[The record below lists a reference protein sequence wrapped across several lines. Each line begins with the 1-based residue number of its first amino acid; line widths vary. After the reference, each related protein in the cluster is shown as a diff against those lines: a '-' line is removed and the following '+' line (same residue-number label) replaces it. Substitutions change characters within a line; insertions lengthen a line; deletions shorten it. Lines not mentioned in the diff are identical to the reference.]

1 MDKKRLPPLVK
12 GVPLLGSFFDL
23 RRDALGFMTCDL
35 PKYGD
40 IVRIR
45 VGPMEAY
52 VVSHPE
58 DVEDVLRG
66 SHRNFIKNKGTRKV
80 LAEVLGQGLLT
91 SEGELWRRQRRLT
104 QPAFQLDQIEKYSVV
119 MVDFTNTMLNGWHA
133 GETRNNHSDMMRL
146 MLEIVAQTLFTASV
160 GDRAARV
167 GGALDALMKY
177 WSGLGAMFR
186 WWKYLPTPG
195 ASRFRRAIREL
206 DSIILDTVAQR
217 RASGSGCGDLLDRFL
232 NARDEDGSRMT
243 DKQLRDEMVTLLLA
257 GHETTA
263 VALTFCFY
271 LLAQHPQADARLAA
285 ELDAVL
291 AGRAPTAAD
300 IPRLRFTEW
309 VVKETMRLYP
319 PVPSVG
325 REALT
330 DCEIG
335 GYQVPKGAQIAVVP
349 WMTHRDKRWF
359 GEDADKFRPER
370 WDKDLSKRL
379 PRCAYYPFVD
389 GPRICVGMHFAMM
402 EAVLVLAT
410 VASRYRLESAPG
422 YTLKLNSSVTLRPQ
436 GGMPVILHQRQK
448 GANQT
453 KTKTPFDP
461 GITSHTPPHHEPM
474 PDFAQPTVSQA
485 RMATE

>member
-1 MDKKRLPPLVK
+1 MDKKRLPPLAK
-12 GVPLLGSFFDL
+12 GVPLVGSLLDM
-23 RRDALGFMTCDL
+23 RRDALGFMTRDL

-40 IVRIR
+40 VVRIR

-52 VVSHPE
+52 VVSHPG
-58 DVEDVLRG
+58 DVEYVLRG
-66 SHRNFIKNKGTRKV
+66 NHRNFIKNKGARKV
-80 LAEVLGQGLLT
+80 LAEVLGQGLVT
-91 SEGELWRRQRRLT
+91 SEGQLWRRQRRLT
-104 QPAFQLDQIEKYSVV
+104 QPAFQLDQIQKYSMV

-146 MLEIVAQTLFTASV
+146 TLEIVTQTLFTASV
-160 GDRAARV
+160 GDKAARV
-167 GGALDALMKY
+167 GAALDALMKY

-195 ASRFRRAIREL
+195 ASGFRRAIREL

-217 RASGSGCGDLLDRFL
+217 RAGGSRSEDLLDRFL
-232 NARDEDGSRMT
+232 NARDDDGCRMT

-271 LLAQHPQADARLAA
+271 LLALHPQADARLAA
-285 ELDAVL
+285 ELDEVL
-291 AGRAPTAAD
+291 AGRPPTIAD

-325 REALT
+325 REALA

-335 GYQVPKGAQIAVVP
+335 GYHIPKGAQIAVVP

-370 WDKDLSKRL
+370 WDNDLAKRL

-389 GPRICVGMHFAMM
+389 GPRICIGMHFAMM

-422 YTLKLNSSVTLRPQ
+422 YALKLNSSVTLRPQ
-436 GGMPVILHQRQK
+436 GGMPMILHQRQK
-448 GANQT
+448 GGNQT
-453 KTKTPFDP
+453 QTK
-461 GITSHTPPHHEPM
+461 IIQLAEHS
-474 PDFAQPTVSQA
+474 
-485 RMATE
+485 

>member
-1 MDKKRLPPLVK
+1 MHRLAVRLILTDDQECEDKMDKKRLPPLVK

-23 RRDALGFMTCDL
+23 RRDAFGFMTRDL

-40 IVRIR
+40 VVRIR

-52 VVSHPE
+52 VVSNPE
-58 DVEDVLRG
+58 DVEYVLRG
-66 SHRNFIKNKGTRKV
+66 NHRNFIKNKGTRKV

-91 SEGELWRRQRRLT
+91 SDGELWRRQRRLT
-104 QPAFQLDQIEKYSVV
+104 QPAFQLDQIQKYSVV
-119 MVDFTNTMLNGWHA
+119 MVEFTNAMLNGWHA

-146 MLEIVAQTLFTASV
+146 TLEIVAQTLFTASV

-167 GGALDALMKY
+167 GAALDVLMKY

-217 RASGSGCGDLLDRFL
+217 RAGGSGSEDLLDRFL
-232 NARDEDGSRMT
+232 NARDDDGCRMT
-243 DKQLRDEMVTLLLA
+243 DKQLRDEIVTLLLA

-271 LLAQHPQADARLAA
+271 LLALHPQADARLAA
-285 ELDAVL
+285 ELDEVL
-291 AGRAPTAAD
+291 AGRPPALAD

-335 GYQVPKGAQIAVVP
+335 GYHVPKGAQIAVVP
-349 WMTHRDKRWF
+349 WMTHHDKRWF

-370 WDKDLSKRL
+370 WDNDLAKRL

-389 GPRICVGMHFAMM
+389 GPRICIGMHFAMM

-410 VASRYRLESAPG
+410 VASRYRLELAPG

-436 GGMPVILHQRQK
+436 GGMPMILYQRQN
-448 GANQT
+448 GTNQVQT
-453 KTKTPFDP
+453 KTIQLAEQYDIGT
-461 GITSHTPPHHEPM
+461 G
-474 PDFAQPTVSQA
+474 
-485 RMATE
+485 

>member
-12 GVPLLGSFFDL
+12 GFPLVGSFFDL
-23 RRDALGFMTCDL
+23 RRDALGFMTREL
-35 PKYGD
+35 PKYGG

-52 VVSHPE
+52 IVSHPE
-58 DVEDVLRG
+58 VVEYVLRG
-66 SHRNFIKNKGTRKV
+66 NHRNFIKNKGVRKV

-104 QPAFQLDQIEKYSVV
+104 QPAFQLEQIQKYRSV
-119 MVDFTNTMLNGWHA
+119 MVDFTNTMLNGWHP
-133 GETRNNHSDMMRL
+133 GETRNVHSDMMRL
-146 MLEIVAQTLFTASV
+146 TLEIAAQTLFTASV
-160 GDRAARV
+160 GDKAERV
-167 GGALDALMKY
+167 GTALDALMKY

-195 ASRFRRAIREL
+195 ASRFRRAIRDL

-217 RASGSGCGDLLDRFL
+217 RASGSGVDDLLDRFS
-232 NARDEDGSRMT
+232 NARDDNGSRMT
-243 DKQLRDEMVTLLLA
+243 DRQLRDEMTTLLLA

-271 LLAQHPQADARLAA
+271 LLALNPEADARLAA

-291 AGRAPTAAD
+291 ADKPPVAAD

-325 REALT
+325 REALA
-330 DCEIG
+330 DCEID
-335 GYQVPKGAQIAVVP
+335 GYHLPKGAQIAVVP

-359 GEDADKFRPER
+359 GDDADKFRPER
-370 WDKDLSKRL
+370 WDNDLAKRL
-379 PRCAYYPFVD
+379 PRCAYYPFVA
-389 GPRICVGMHFAMM
+389 GPRTCIGMHYAMM

-410 VASRYRLESAPG
+410 VASRYRLELAPG
-422 YTLKLNSSVTLRPQ
+422 YTLKLTPSVTLRPR
-436 GGMPVILHQRQK
+436 GGLLMILHQRQK
-448 GANQT
+448 G
-453 KTKTPFDP
+453 
-461 GITSHTPPHHEPM
+461 H
-474 PDFAQPTVSQA
+474 
-485 RMATE
+485 

>member
-1 MDKKRLPPLVK
+1 MDKKRLPPLVP
-12 GVPLLGSFFDL
+12 GVPLLGSFYDM
-23 RRDALGFMTCDL
+23 RRDSLGFMTREL

-40 IVRIR
+40 IARIR

-58 DVEDVLRG
+58 HVEYVLRG
-66 SHRNFIKNKGTRKV
+66 NHRNFIKNKGTRKV

-91 SEGELWRRQRRLT
+91 SDGELWRRQRRLT
-104 QPAFQLDQIEKYSVV
+104 QPAFQHDQIDEYSMV
-119 MVDFTNTMLNGWHA
+119 MVNFTNTMLDGWHP
-133 GETRNNHSDMMRL
+133 GETRNIHSDMMRL
-146 MLEIVAQTLFTASV
+146 TLDIVAQTLFTASV
-160 GDRAARV
+160 DDKAARV
-167 GGALDALMKY
+167 ATALDALMNY

-195 ASRFRRAIREL
+195 AARFRRAIRVL

-217 RASGSGCGDLLDRFL
+217 RASSSGFEDLLDRFL

-243 DKQLRDEMVTLLLA
+243 DKQLRDEMLTLLLA

-271 LLAQHPQADARLAA
+271 LLALDPQADARLAA
-285 ELDAVL
+285 ELDSVL
-291 AGRAPTAAD
+291 AGRPPTAAD
-300 IPRLRFTEW
+300 IPGLRFTEW

-325 REALT
+325 REALA

-335 GYQVPKGAQIAVVP
+335 GYHVPKGAQIALVP

-370 WDKDLSKRL
+370 WDNDLAKRL

-389 GPRICVGMHFAMM
+389 GPRICIGMHFAMM
-402 EAVLVLAT
+402 ESVLVLST
-410 VASRYRLESAPG
+410 VASRYRLELAPG
-422 YTLKLNSSVTLRPQ
+422 YALKLKPSVTLRPQ
-436 GGMPVILHQRQK
+436 GGMPMILHERQK
-448 GANQT
+448 STDQT
-453 KTKTPFDP
+453 
-461 GITSHTPPHHEPM
+461 
-474 PDFAQPTVSQA
+474 QPNLIQLAEHS
-485 RMATE
+485 

>member
-12 GVPLLGSFFDL
+12 GVPLVGSLFDL
-23 RRDALGFMTCDL
+23 RRDALGFMARDF

-40 IVRIR
+40 VVRIR

-52 VVSHPE
+52 VVSHPA
-58 DVEDVLRG
+58 DVEYVLRG
-66 SHRNFIKNKGTRKV
+66 NHRNFIKNKGTRKV
-80 LAEVLGQGLLT
+80 LAEVLGQGLVT

-104 QPAFQLDQIEKYSVV
+104 QPAFQLGQIQKYSSV
-119 MVDFTNTMLNGWHA
+119 MVDFTTSMVNGWHP
-133 GETRNNHSDMMRL
+133 GETRNIHSDMMRL
-146 MLEIVAQTLFTASV
+146 TLEIVAQTLFTASV
-160 GDRAARV
+160 GDKAARV
-167 GGALDALMKY
+167 GAALDALMKY

-195 ASRFRRAIREL
+195 ASRFRRAVREL

-217 RASGSGCGDLLDRFL
+217 RASGSGSEDLLDRFL
-232 NARDEDGSRMT
+232 NARDEDGSQMT

-263 VALTFCFY
+263 AALTFCFY
-271 LLAQHPQADARLAA
+271 LLALHPEADARLAA
-285 ELDAVL
+285 ELDEVL
-291 AGRAPTAAD
+291 AGRPPTVAD
-300 IPRLRFTEW
+300 IRDLRFTEW

-325 REALT
+325 REALA

-335 GYQVPKGAQIAVVP
+335 GYHIPKGAQIAVMP

-370 WDKDLSKRL
+370 WDNDLAARL
-379 PRCAYYPFVD
+379 PRCAFYPFVD
-389 GPRICVGMHFAMM
+389 GPRICIGMHFAMM

-410 VASRYRLESAPG
+410 VASRYRLELAPG
-422 YTLKLNSSVTLRPQ
+422 YTLKLNSSVTLRPRD
-436 GGMPVILHQRQK
+436 GMPMILHERQK
-448 GANQT
+448 ADRVPRT
-453 KTKTPFDP
+453 SSEP
-461 GITSHTPPHHEPM
+461 GNR
-474 PDFAQPTVSQA
+474 DLAK
-485 RMATE
+485 R

>member
-12 GVPLLGSFFDL
+12 GVPLVGSLFDL
-23 RRDALGFMTCDL
+23 RRDALGFMTRDL

-40 IVRIR
+40 VVRIR

-58 DVEDVLRG
+58 DVENVLRG
-66 SHRNFIKNKGTRKV
+66 NHRNFIKNKGTRKV

-104 QPAFQLDQIEKYSVV
+104 QPAFQLDQIQKYSMV
-119 MVDFTNTMLNGWHA
+119 MVDFTNIMLDGWHP
-133 GETRNNHSDMMRL
+133 GETRNIHSDMMRL
-146 MLEIVAQTLFTASV
+146 TLAIVAQTLFTASV
-160 GDRAARV
+160 GDKAARV
-167 GGALDALMKY
+167 GAALDALMKY

-195 ASRFRRAIREL
+195 ASRFRRAIRDL
-206 DSIILDTVAQR
+206 DAIILDTVAQR
-217 RASGSGCGDLLDRFL
+217 SASGSRHEDLLDRFL
-232 NARDEDGSRMT
+232 SARDEDGSRMT

-271 LLAQHPQADARLAA
+271 LLALHPQADARLAA

-291 AGRAPTAAD
+291 GGRPPTAAD
-300 IPRLRFTEW
+300 IPGLRFTEW
-309 VVKETMRLYP
+309 VVKESMRLYP

-325 REALT
+325 REALEA
-330 DCEIG
+330 CEIG
-335 GYQVPKGAQIAVVP
+335 GYHIPKGAQIALVQ
-349 WMTHRDKRWF
+349 WITHRDKRWY
-359 GEDADKFRPER
+359 GDDAEEFRPER
-370 WDKDLSKRL
+370 WDSDLAKRL
-379 PRCAYYPFVD
+379 PRCAYFPFVD
-389 GPRICVGMHFAMM
+389 GPRICIGMHFAMM

-410 VASRYRLESAPG
+410 VAPRYRLELAPG

-436 GGMPVILHQRQK
+436 GGMSMILHQRQQ
-448 GANQT
+448 GY
-453 KTKTPFDP
+453 
-461 GITSHTPPHHEPM
+461 
-474 PDFAQPTVSQA
+474 
-485 RMATE
+485 

>member
-1 MDKKRLPPLVK
+1 MHRLAVRQILTEDHECEDKMDKKRLPPLVK
-12 GVPLLGSFFDL
+12 GVPFLGSFFDL
-23 RRDALGFMTCDL
+23 RRDALGFMARDL

-58 DVEDVLRG
+58 HVEWVLRG
-66 SHRNFIKNKGTRKV
+66 NHRNFIKNKGTRNV
-80 LAEVLGQGLLT
+80 LAEVLGKGLLT
-91 SEGELWRRQRRLT
+91 SDGELWRRQRRLA
-104 QPAFQLDQIEKYSVV
+104 QPAFQPEQIRKYSTV
-119 MVDFTNTMLNGWHA
+119 MVEFTNAMQSGWHP
-133 GETRNNHSDMMRL
+133 GETRNIHSDMMRL
-146 MLEIVAQTLFTASV
+146 TLDIVAQTLFTASV
-160 GDRAARV
+160 GDKAARV
-167 GGALDALMKY
+167 GAALDALMKY
-177 WSGLGAMFR
+177 WSGIGAMFR
-186 WWKYLPTPG
+186 WWKYLPTQG
-195 ASRFRRAIREL
+195 ASRFRQAIREL

-217 RASGSGCGDLLDRFL
+217 RASGSRHEDLLDRFL
-232 NARDEDGSRMT
+232 LARDDDGSRMA

-271 LLAQHPQADARLAA
+271 LLALDLQADARLAD
-285 ELDAVL
+285 ELDSVL
-291 AGRAPTAAD
+291 AGRPPTAAD
-300 IPRLRFTEW
+300 IPGLRYTEW

-325 REALT
+325 REALM

-335 GYQVPKGAQIAVVP
+335 GYHVPKGAQIAVVP

-370 WDKDLSKRL
+370 WDNDQAKRR

-389 GPRICVGMHFAMM
+389 GPRTCIGTHFAMM

-410 VASRYRLESAPG
+410 VASRYRLELAPS
-422 YTLKLNSSVTLRPQ
+422 YTLKLNSSVTLRPH
-436 GGMPVILHQRQK
+436 GGMPMILHQRLRR
-448 GANQT
+448 QT
-453 KTKTPFDP
+453 
-461 GITSHTPPHHEPM
+461 
-474 PDFAQPTVSQA
+474 
-485 RMATE
+485 